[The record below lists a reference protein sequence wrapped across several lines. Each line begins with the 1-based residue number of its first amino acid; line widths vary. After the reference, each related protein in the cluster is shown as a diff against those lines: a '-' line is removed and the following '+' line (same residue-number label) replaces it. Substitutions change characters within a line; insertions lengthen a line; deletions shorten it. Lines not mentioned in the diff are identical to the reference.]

1 MKKPSAGM
9 WRGIACGAMLAV
21 TMAFVLPTTFGASSF
36 EAQFDENAKQITQ
49 LEEQVKDLENQ
60 ASPDAASINK
70 GLHSAADAGRKVAE
84 YQTKYQNIDAAVT
97 PDDVTAN
104 AEALSP
110 YFADDAQSG
119 RQPWFT
125 PSKGDAKVVWT
136 FESTYSFQND
146 SIPVIWLCTIDGS
159 DELVAYATATY
170 DAESGKF
177 SNVAYQTTANAA
189 KYIDATVENENKTA
203 IDELIKSI
211 QAQDTGES
219 DPGMS
224 EEDAQNQNDAR
235 EWLKQQNKDGGEK

>member
-60 ASPDAASINK
+60 ASPDAAFINK

-125 PSKGDAKVVWT
+125 PSKSDAKVVWT

-146 SIPVIWLCTIDGS
+146 SIPVIWLCTINGS

-189 KYIDATVENENKTA
+189 KYIDATVENENRTA
-203 IDELIKSI
+203 IDELIKNI

-224 EEDAQNQNDAR
+224 EKDAQNQNDAR
-235 EWLKQQNKDGGEK
+235 EWLKQQNDDGGEN

>member
-9 WRGIACGAMLAV
+9 WRGIACGAMLTV
-21 TMAFVLPTTFGASSF
+21 TIAFVLPTTFGASSF

-60 ASPDAASINK
+60 TSPDAASINK

-84 YQTKYQNIDAAVT
+84 YQTKYRNIDAAVT

-125 PSKGDAKVVWT
+125 PSKGDAKVVWA

-159 DELVAYATATY
+159 DELVAYTTATY

-189 KYIDATVENENKTA
+189 KYIDATVENENRTA

-211 QAQDTGES
+211 QEQDTGES

-224 EEDAQNQNDAR
+224 EKDAQNQNDAR
-235 EWLKQQNKDGGEK
+235 EWLKQQNDDGGEK

>member
-36 EAQFDENAKQITQ
+36 EAQLGENAKQITQ

-125 PSKGDAKVVWT
+125 PSKGDAKGVWT

-189 KYIDATVENENKTA
+189 KYIDATVENKNKTA

-224 EEDAQNQNDAR
+224 EKDAQNQNDAR
-235 EWLKQQNKDGGEK
+235 EWLKQQNDDGGEK